1 LGNNDLRGEKMTKFK
16 VEQKRDE
23 CIGCGACTAM
33 SDMWTL
39 DDNDGKSDLKG
50 AKRRDDGVYELEIDE
65 KDLDK
70 HKEAAEACPINVIS
84 IKNKDTDEEV
94 I

>member
-1 LGNNDLRGEKMTKFK
+1 MGKFK
-16 VEQKRDE
+16 VEHDRPS

-33 SDMWTL
+33 CDMWTL
-39 DDNDGKSDLKG
+39 DDNDGKSNLKG
-50 AKRRDDGVYELEIDE
+50 AKRLPDGKEELEFDE

-70 HKEAAEACPINVIS
+70 HKEAAEACPVNVIH
-84 IKNKDTDEEV
+84 IKNKKTDEQV

>member
-1 LGNNDLRGEKMTKFK
+1 MGKFK
-16 VEQKRDE
+16 VEQKREE

-39 DDNDGKSDLKG
+39 NDNDGKSDSKG
-50 AKRRDDGVYELEIDE
+50 AKKRDDGVCELEFDE

-70 HKEAAEACPINVIS
+70 HKEAAEACPINVIH
-84 IKNKDTDEEV
+84 IKNKKTNEQ
-94 I
+94 II